1 MVRDTNPCAAAEL
14 QVVLLKLANFGRSE
28 SESIIGHL
36 RLTMEKASFGF
47 GLVLT
52 TKCMIK

>member
-52 TKCMIK
+52 TNVNV